1 MEMSVGDTYKAVFE
15 SSNGYNVSARLGRIY
30 EFTCS
35 GVSAYICIV
44 NPDLRDVSFWL
55 RHFVRLV
62 RHKMRLRIL
71 VRRITLDDLMMR
83 EIGLTTMRQ
92 LMEKYLN

>member
-1 MEMSVGDTYKAVFE
+1 MEVRVGHTYKAVFE

-30 EFTCS
+30 EFSCR
-35 GVSAYICIV
+35 GVSVYMCFV

-71 VRRITLDDLMMR
+71 VRRITLHDLMMR

>member
-1 MEMSVGDTYKAVFE
+1 MLVCLSFDLSFHRTLKKRAISYSK
-15 SSNGYNVSARLGRIY
+15 SY
-30 EFTCS
+30 EFTCR